1 MKNTKDIMI
10 AALLIAVV
18 ALAVGYAAFATTLT
32 VNGHAVVD
40 ANWQVEIISITPSYS
55 GTAEETVNSPVT
67 PKYTATTATFDAT
80 LKAPGDKATY
90 TVVVQNKGSIKA
102 KLNAITPSS
111 ADLATLNAA
120 APAVVNYSI
129 TTAPALNS
137 VLNPTDTATF
147 VFEVEFD
154 PNTTAEQF
162 AALTGTIEKSLTA
175 TMEYVQD
182 TSSAS
187 SGS

>member
-1 MKNTKDIMI
+1 MKDAKNIMI

-40 ANWQVEIISITPSYS
+40 ANWQVEIISITPSYT
-55 GTAEETVNSPVT
+55 GTAVETVNSPVT
-67 PKYTATTATFDAT
+67 PKFTATTATFDAT
-80 LKAPGDKATY
+80 LHAPGDKATY
-90 TVVVQNKGSIKA
+90 TVVVKNKGSIKA

-120 APAVVNYSI
+120 APAVVTYAMTS
-129 TTAPALNS
+129 APALNS
-137 VLNPTDTATF
+137 VLNPNDEATF
-147 VFEVEFD
+147 VFEVTFD
-154 PNTTAEQF
+154 PNTTVEQF

-175 TMEYVQD
+175 TMEYVQY
-182 TSSAS
+182 TS